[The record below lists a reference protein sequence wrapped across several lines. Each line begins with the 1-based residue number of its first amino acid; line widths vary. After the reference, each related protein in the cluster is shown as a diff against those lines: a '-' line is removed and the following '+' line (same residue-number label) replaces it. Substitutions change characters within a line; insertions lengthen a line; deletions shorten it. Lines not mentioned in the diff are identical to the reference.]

1 MRAFFYAQNKF
12 IFTLK
17 FARNAPLKRVL
28 LGEFEGETKK
38 FSACFSLNFPMG
50 QPLLNTTAA

>member
-1 MRAFFYAQNKF
+1 VRAFFMPKINLF
-12 IFTLK
+12 FTLK

-38 FSACFSLNFPMG
+38 FSSCFSLNFPMG